1 MYHFQLDVSQLKRES
16 GFPYRLWKVFYCR
29 GLCLSADRPPVRNNW
44 FEVCLRLDSEGKIC
58 NDIINGEP
66 IHAAYPHMVWKMPM
80 QHIFTHDDDG
90 RDVLAFIY
98 PPESVESFAQAG
110 LIPRTKCVPF
120 IMNTEISL
128 LTEKFIRLVNDL
140 YSPGAADQLDWLGF
154 SLMKEVLLAG
164 GRRQTGQTMEQ
175 KITNAALYLK
185 MHCSEN
191 PDFPALARQYNLNYT
206 RFYRDW
212 SRYMGITPLQYII
225 KARLEAAADLLV
237 LTKMPISKIIET
249 VNFSGD
255 YAFYRRFER
264 KYGMTPDQY
273 RKKMCTDQAS
283 APLPSCKGE

>member
-1 MYHFQLDVSQLKRES
+1 MYHFSLDVSQLKRES
-16 GFPYRLWKVFYCR
+16 GFPYRLARVFCCR
-29 GLCLSADRPPVRNNW
+29 GLCLSESRSSLDC
-44 FEVCLRLDSEGKIC
+44 FEFCLRLESGMEIC

-66 IHAAYPHMVWKMPM
+66 LHVPYPHAVWKMPKM
-80 QHIFTHDDDG
+80 DISTYDSSG
-90 RDVLAFIY
+90 RDVLALIY
-98 PPESVESFAQAG
+98 PPESVDLFRKAG
-110 LIPRTKCVPF
+110 LIPETSCLPF
-120 IMNTEISL
+120 IMNAEMSL
-128 LTEKFIRLVNDL
+128 LTEKILRLVNNL
-140 YSPGAADQLDWLGF
+140 YSPGAADRLDWLGF

-206 RFYRDW
+206 RFYREW

-264 KYGMTPDQY
+264 KYGMTPAQY
-273 RKKMCTDQAS
+273 RKKAVPAQAS
-283 APLPSCKGE
+283 GPLPSSNGE